1 MIDFNLFSSSI
12 LSQRELQTTLAGFE
26 PDQLERHTKAYSTE
40 PLVHV

>member
-1 MIDFNLFSSSI
+1 MIDFNLFSPSI

-26 PDQLERHTKAYSTE
+26 PDQLELHTPVRSTE